1 MAMFKKAIRI
11 FGKHADIMQKYCKDK
26 GGEQD
31 IPFIVSANN
40 GDESKAIYIFENRIQ
55 IYLVA
60 GMLGIIQNRQADVD
74 HSTETY
80 STIMAEMV
88 EKQRPNL
95 ERMYQHMVLAL
106 DNADADTRIKNAFT
120 INKTDEQWEEEQ
132 KRLENYVRGGLEI
145 IDEIFG
151 SCHSYEAI
159 CNAIYDL
166 KDQIG
171 L

>member
-1 MAMFKKAIRI
+1 MNIIKSLGTKSIVASRMSTLISIR
-11 FGKHADIMQKYCKDK
+11 MNY
-26 GGEQD
+26 
-31 IPFIVSANN
+31 
-40 GDESKAIYIFENRIQ
+40 
-55 IYLVA
+55 
-60 GMLGIIQNRQADVD
+60 RQADVD

-95 ERMYQHMVLAL
+95 ERMYQHMVLTL
-106 DNADADTRIKNAFT
+106 DNADADTRIINAFT

-151 SCHSYEAI
+151 NCHSYEAI